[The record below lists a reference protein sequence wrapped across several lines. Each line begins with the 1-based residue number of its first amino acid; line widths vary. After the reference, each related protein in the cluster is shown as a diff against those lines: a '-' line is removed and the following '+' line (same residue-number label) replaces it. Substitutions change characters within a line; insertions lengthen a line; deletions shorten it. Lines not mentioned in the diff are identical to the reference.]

1 MTVAYSGNTLWLD
14 NQAETNTAFHTCVT
28 TMLCTLKILESH
40 RWPYSGTDWNCH
52 IAMQILA
59 ILVPAPSLQIIPALL
74 LHLMSFQIS
83 MFHKLGKCDVKNTI
97 CPHPV
102 SFWCFIKSALWLCL
116 TSTACDHF
124 VRCEMDSQ
132 IMQPKVVNHLQKA
145 SHSLIHMGQRTHK
158 EKGYLRFAEI
168 WGTYT

>member
-1 MTVAYSGNTLWLD
+1 MTVAYSGNTLWFD
-14 NQAETNTAFHTCVT
+14 NQAETNTAFHTCVN

-59 ILVPAPSLQIIPALL
+59 ILVPAPSLQIIPA
-74 LHLMSFQIS
+74 FDVFPD
-83 MFHKLGKCDVKNTI
+83 FHVSQAWKMRREK

-124 VRCEMDSQ
+124 GRWEIDSQ

-168 WGTYT
+168 WGKYT